1 MVGMSSQNVELM
13 SARIGNRAGTLWHYK
28 TDARSLTRCRTF
40 NIHSV
45 LRFTDVIMCI
55 PSAVTGCK
63 MVNALV
69 VCIKA
74 FLGSSRI

>member
-1 MVGMSSQNVELM
+1 MVGMSSQNVEFM

-28 TDARSLTRCRTF
+28 TDARCRTF